1 MANNYQ
7 QRQEH
12 KNKIYMVLEANGQP
26 MTSRDIAEHPTIQ
39 EDTRAVDGCLRG
51 LLKDDRVVKKGRK
64 WEVKHASNKQQA
76 KMYFVMNLT
85 TRSFMLDIEGV
96 RLPLIVEP

>member
-1 MANNYQ
+1 MANTYQ

-12 KNKIYMVLEANGQP
+12 KNKIYMVLEANGGS
-26 MTSRDIAEHPTIQ
+26 MTSQDIAEHPTVQ
-39 EDTRAVDGCLRG
+39 EDARSVDACLRA
-51 LLKDDRVVKKGRK
+51 LLKDNRVVKKGRK

-76 KMYFVMNLT
+76 KMFFVMNLS

>member
-1 MANNYQ
+1 MANTYK
-7 QRQEH
+7 QREEH
-12 KNKIYMVLEANGQP
+12 KNKIFMILEANGGP
-26 MTSRDIAEHPTIQ
+26 MSSRDIAQHPTIQ
-39 EDTRAVDGCLRG
+39 EDTRSVEGCLRG
-51 LLKDDRVVKKGRK
+51 LLRDDRVIKKGGK

-76 KMYFVMNLT
+76 KMFFVMNLS